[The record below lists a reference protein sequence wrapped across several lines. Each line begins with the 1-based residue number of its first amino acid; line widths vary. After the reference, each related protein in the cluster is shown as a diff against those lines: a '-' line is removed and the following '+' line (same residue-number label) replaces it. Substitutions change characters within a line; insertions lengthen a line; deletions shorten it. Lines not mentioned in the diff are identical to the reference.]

1 MTAMLFMMMMS
12 MVMSMVMAAIM
23 VIKKRNHKIRY
34 LNVLLFTYA
43 DLAPVGIRVNTV
55 S

>member
-1 MTAMLFMMMMS
+1 MMVMMIISMMMATTMT
-12 MVMSMVMAAIM
+12 
-23 VIKKRNHKIRY
+23 IKKRNDTRSY

-43 DLAPVGIRVNTV
+43 DLAPVGVRVNTM